1 VRRPQLAVRNAGPV
15 IFREDIV
22 GIDTVLPGAINTE
35 PLAVL
40 VVDQAVRGRLTGQA
54 AHTGEIDAVLTEKI
68 LDPVSGFVGSEGTE
82 ESGPPSRA
90 TGRDGLIEGV
100 SAGEVLIDLR
110 EIVGRGNA
118 ETRGFLHNGYPPEVK
133 SESGESGIWDGD
145 F

>member
-1 VRRPQLAVRNAGPV
+1 MRRPQLAVRYAGPV

-22 GIDTVLPGAINTE
+22 GIDTVLPGAIDTE

-40 VVDQAVRGRLTGQA
+40 VVDQAVRGSLTGQA
-54 AHTGEIDAVLTEKI
+54 AHAGEIDAVLPKKV

-82 ESGPPSRA
+82 KGGLPAERPEA
-90 TGRDGLIEGV
+90 DGLIEGV

-133 SESGESGIWDGD
+133 SESGGVGCMVTI
-145 F
+145 